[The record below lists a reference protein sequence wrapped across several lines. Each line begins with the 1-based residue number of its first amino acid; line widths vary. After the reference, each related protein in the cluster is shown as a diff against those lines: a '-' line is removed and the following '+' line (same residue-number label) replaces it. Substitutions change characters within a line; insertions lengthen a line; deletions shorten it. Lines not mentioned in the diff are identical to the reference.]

1 MLKQTPISINIFS
14 GSQNWSRATR
24 RRRPRAKCI
33 PVVRMYKMNLG
44 CRTLNLPT
52 RDSLQ
57 IVVQLTVKASAKLG
71 FRDLIIKRGYSE
83 RAVDELWK
91 WYDFSEKKGV
101 ASF

>member
-1 MLKQTPISINIFS
+1 MQDESWM
-14 GSQNWSRATR
+14 QNAYLANSRFF
-24 RRRPRAKCI
+24 K
-33 PVVRMYKMNLG
+33 
-44 CRTLNLPT
+44 
-52 RDSLQ
+52 
-57 IVVQLTVKASAKLG
+57 IVVQLTAKTSARLG